1 MMDSP
6 NANSSQN
13 VSSSS
18 NLSKY
23 PCGTCDNTVTWDQR
37 GVACETCGQWFH
49 ASCQSLGSEYSN
61 LNESDISWHCVIC
74 GNPNYSNY
82 TYDLYGLSTESAQN
96 PLQSLQSASLS
107 FTSVASLSPNFNP
120 IHSSS
125 PSKDRPKAHPNSK
138 FPRPLRI
145 ININF
150 CSVKGKK
157 ADISNLISSLQP
169 DIIVGT
175 ETKIDS
181 HIADSEFLPPNFKS
195 HRRDRNVHG
204 GGVLIALK
212 EELFV
217 NSTRLEEFETDC
229 EILWIKLSTKDNKN
243 LHICSYYRPHVS
255 DEDSLKNFALSLQKV
270 CSNDKRKVL
279 VAGDLNFPDW
289 DWTTNALKPQPSY
302 PRLHKDFFDL
312 LQDHSL
318 EQLVTEPTRG
328 DNTLDLVITNT
339 PYLVPRIHTIP
350 GLSDHDAVFFEFKCR
365 VMRNIKKPHK
375 VFLYNRAN
383 FDEIRNDLKET
394 SSKIESMN
402 SDNKSADELWNLF
415 ESSLHNTINKNVPSK
430 MTSNKTSL
438 PWITYAIKKLI
449 RKRDRAY
456 KKMKKSKS
464 PKLIKEVKD
473 LKRQV
478 QQCLRRAHWDHVN
491 SLFAKHQDDLDIHQK
506 NKRFWSYIKQQKA
519 SNVGV
524 PPLKDNGQLI
534 TNARDK
540 AQVLNNQFNSAFS
553 EGRHYSDIDINTK
566 CKLPEKKAPPIPD
579 IKVDQA
585 GIKKLLDSLDTSKAP
600 GPDGVSPKILQ
611 ALAPEIAPMLTT
623 IFSCSLS
630 TGVVPLAWKSANVS
644 PVYKKGEHYKASNYR
659 PISLTCICCK
669 ILEHVLVS
677 NIMAHW
683 EKHNVLVP
691 NQHGFRSK
699 RSCESQLI
707 ELMD

>member
-1 MMDSP
+1 MS
-6 NANSSQN
+6 
-13 VSSSS
+13 
-18 NLSKY
+18 Y
-23 PCGTCDNTVTWDQR
+23 GT
-37 GVACETCGQWFH
+37 
-49 ASCQSLGSEYSN
+49 
-61 LNESDISWHCVIC
+61 
-74 GNPNYSNY
+74 
-82 TYDLYGLSTESAQN
+82 
-96 PLQSLQSASLS
+96 SLS
-107 FTSVASLSPNFNP
+107 QA
-120 IHSSS
+120 
-125 PSKDRPKAHPNSK
+125 
-138 FPRPLRI
+138 
-145 ININF
+145 
-150 CSVKGKK
+150 
-157 ADISNLISSLQP
+157 
-169 DIIVGT
+169 
-175 ETKIDS
+175 
-181 HIADSEFLPPNFKS
+181 
-195 HRRDRNVHG
+195 
-204 GGVLIALK
+204 
-212 EELFV
+212 
-217 NSTRLEEFETDC
+217 
-229 EILWIKLSTKDNKN
+229 
-243 LHICSYYRPHVS
+243 
-255 DEDSLKNFALSLQKV
+255 
-270 CSNDKRKVL
+270 
-279 VAGDLNFPDW
+279 
-289 DWTTNALKPQPSY
+289 
-302 PRLHKDFFDL
+302 
-312 LQDHSL
+312 
-318 EQLVTEPTRG
+318 
-328 DNTLDLVITNT
+328 
-339 PYLVPRIHTIP
+339 
-350 GLSDHDAVFFEFKCR
+350 
-365 VMRNIKKPHK
+365 
-375 VFLYNRAN
+375 
-383 FDEIRNDLKET
+383 
-394 SSKIESMN
+394 
-402 SDNKSADELWNLF
+402 
-415 ESSLHNTINKNVPSK
+415 SLHNTINKNVPSK

-707 ELMD
+707 ELMDELTKNLDDGIQTDVIVLDFAKAFDRVNHSLLCKKMESYGIDGATSSSSSSSISNAYELFTLCINCQSQEFTSVKKLGFVTFSVRIG